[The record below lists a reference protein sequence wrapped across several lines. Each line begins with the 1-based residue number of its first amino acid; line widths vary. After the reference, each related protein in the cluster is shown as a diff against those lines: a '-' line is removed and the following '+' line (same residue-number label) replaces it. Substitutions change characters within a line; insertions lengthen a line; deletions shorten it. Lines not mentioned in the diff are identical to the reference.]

1 VDLTLLR
8 HGDDE
13 EEGATND
20 CKEKPL
26 EKRDRTGPSTMRRK
40 AMVVRKKILVIGDK
54 GHTQLFSSL
63 QEEGYEVIACDSA
76 QKAWGLVY
84 PFRPHFIVVHLH
96 HPSQRDMAVLQECHA
111 MAEGVPIIVATSVPG
126 NEAVMKALEEGATAF
141 LSLPMEP
148 QSIRKVLDELEH
160 PVNEGSAR

>member
-1 VDLTLLR
+1 MDLTLLR

-26 EKRDRTGPSTMRRK
+26 EKRDRTEVSGMRRK
-40 AMVVRKKILVIGDK
+40 TMAVKKKILVIGDK

-76 QKAWGLVY
+76 QKAWGLVF

-126 NEAVMKALEEGATAF
+126 NEVLMKALEEGATAF
-141 LSLPMEP
+141 LSLPVE
-148 QSIRKVLDELEH
+148 SESLKKLLDELDS
-160 PVNEGSAR
+160 VRQ